1 MNCATS
7 FTNPAKVRVNRTEF
21 RQNQRELL
29 DKAKGRTVVVITAED
44 HGEEKLVVDRRYFDE
59 IMDRLKASVET
70 LEVAMDKRLL
80 GNILAAARTLD
91 DDMRRGK
98 LHSMED
104 VFGGNEG
111 SSEE

>member
-29 DKAKGRTVVVITAED
+29 EKAKGRTVVVITAED
-44 HGEEKLVVDRRYFDE
+44 HGEEKLVVDKKYFDE
-59 IMDRLKASVET
+59 IMHRLKASVET
-70 LEVAMDKRLL
+70 LEVAMDKQLL
-80 GNILAAARTLD
+80 GSIMSAARTLD

-104 VFGGNEG
+104 VF
-111 SSEE
+111 EE